1 MLKEPPFADSLANGS
16 NRDEDLLTVDDE
28 PVAVAFGMGADGL
41 EVAAGVR
48 LRHAERADRLAPD
61 HFRQPAA
68 LLLLCPEGEDVG
80 RDEIGMNEE
89 AWSAGPDPPQLL
101 EHDDIEQVVET

>member
-28 PVAVAFGMGADGL
+28 LVAVAFGMGADGL

-48 LRHAERADRLAPD
+48 FRHAERADRLAPLRAYPSSERTALRRHRARD
-61 HFRQPAA
+61 QDLDKEDTRGVTSFRLTTMSISVWA
-68 LLLLCPEGEDVG
+68 
-80 RDEIGMNEE
+80 IG
-89 AWSAGPDPPQLL
+89 SI
-101 EHDDIEQVVET
+101 HS